1 VISVAVVVVIFTVR
15 DESLDVLLIH
25 RGAAPYE
32 GMLAL
37 PGGLLLD
44 GQHLD
49 DAAVSRLQ
57 VETGV
62 TDVYLEQL
70 YTFDTPGNLERPAV
84 PVTYFALVNAASV
97 RLSSRS
103 EWQAAWFPVRRMP
116 ELAFGNAAVVEYALE
131 RLQAK
136 LAYTNVVYSLLPER
150 FTLSQLQRVYE
161 TIVGKRLDKRNFRK
175 RMLSLD
181 IIRETEATL
190 KEGAHRPARLYE
202 FRSRAPERI

>member
-1 VISVAVVVVIFTVR
+1 MISAAVVVVIFTVH
-15 DESLDVLLIH
+15 DGGLDVLLIN
-25 RGAAPYE
+25 RGAEPYQ
-32 GMLAL
+32 GRWAL
-37 PGGLLLD
+37 PGGLLQEGEFLD
-44 GQHLD
+44 N
-49 DAAVSRLQ
+49 AAAARLQ

-70 YTFDTPGNLERPAV
+70 YTFDSPDSLPRPAV
-84 PVTYFALVNAASV
+84 PVTYFALVNPQHV

-103 EWQAAWFPVRRMP
+103 EWQASWFPVRRLP
-116 ELAFGNAAVVEYALE
+116 ELAFANEEVVGYALE

-136 LAYTNVVYSLLPER
+136 LEYTNVAYSLLPER

-161 TIVGKRLDKRNFRK
+161 SIQGKKLDKRNFRK

-181 IIRETEATL
+181 VILETDETR

-202 FRSRAPERI
+202 FRSRVPQRF